1 MIKYEHLLPEK
12 SFAILNTTGET
23 ILIKRGESGY
33 YPQDSLK
40 NGNVDEL
47 NETLE
52 VSKAQAEAMFHASMF
67 GWDIPASNP
76 EMWEREGVFT
86 HNKGLTKN

>member
-1 MIKYEHLLPEK
+1 MVKYAELLPEK

-23 ILIKRGESGY
+23 ILIKRGENGY

-40 NGNVDEL
+40 NGDVDEL
-47 NETLE
+47 NETLG
-52 VSKAQAEAMFHASMF
+52 VTKAQAEAMYHASLF

-76 EMWEREGVFT
+76 TMWEENGILT
-86 HNKGLTKN
+86 HNRKKQ

>member
-1 MIKYEHLLPEK
+1 MVKYAELLPEK

-23 ILIKRGESGY
+23 ILIKRGEQGY

-40 NGNVDEL
+40 NADVNEL
-47 NETLE
+47 NETLG
-52 VSKAQAEAMFHASMF
+52 VTKAQAEAMYHASMF

-76 EMWEREGVFT
+76 KMWEEKGIYT
-86 HNKGLTKN
+86 HCKSK